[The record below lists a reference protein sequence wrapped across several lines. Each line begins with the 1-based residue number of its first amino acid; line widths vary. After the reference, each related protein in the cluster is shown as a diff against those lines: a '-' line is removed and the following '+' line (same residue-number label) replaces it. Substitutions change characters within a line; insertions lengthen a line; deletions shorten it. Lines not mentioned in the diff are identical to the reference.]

1 MLEFSIFLYGRI
13 LYICK
18 SKIYIYCFI
27 NWLEIKL
34 EGEVIVNNCSSI
46 FFSQRFKFQKVFNDR
61 EKYNC
66 KFNLQ
71 ISFFFF
77 TTLERCI

>member
-27 NWLEIKL
+27 NRLEIKL
-34 EGEVIVNNCSSI
+34 EVIVNNCSSI
-46 FFSQRFKFQKVFNDR
+46 FFSQRFKFQKIFND
-61 EKYNC
+61 K
-66 KFNLQ
+66 K
-71 ISFFFF
+71 I
-77 TTLERCI
+77 

>member
-46 FFSQRFKFQKVFNDR
+46 FFFFKGLNFKKFLTIG
-61 EKYNC
+61 KYNC

-77 TTLERCI
+77 TILE